1 MAYSSPERT
10 FNTKLLK
17 QHVELHSDR
26 REFLDPI
33 SLTIVVP
40 IQARFVIPCEQRL
53 VGIFPVSYTHLLF
66 GSAAMGEPI
75 CSCPDLRRDEFGPR
89 APCSYTCSLRRPP
102 QSVLKGT
109 ADGAPRCFFAIASI
123 SGLSLIHIYGNTHKR
138 PLQR

>member
-1 MAYSSPERT
+1 MAHSSPERT

-53 VGIFPVSYTHLLF
+53 VGIFRRILDGRARQADCDLPFFPTHAL
-66 GSAAMGEPI
+66 
-75 CSCPDLRRDEFGPR
+75 D
-89 APCSYTCSLRRPP
+89 
-102 QSVLKGT
+102 
-109 ADGAPRCFFAIASI
+109 
-123 SGLSLIHIYGNTHKR
+123 
-138 PLQR
+138 PLW